1 MLTLILPSQQHDVLL
16 AALRKAGRREIG
28 GILMGEHAGPNLFI
42 VREMTVHRR
51 GAFASF
57 VRRIE
62 DAIGRL
68 HAFFHETEHDYA
80 RFNYIGEWHSHPS
93 FSPYPSRTDDLSMLQ
108 IIQDE
113 SVGANFVV
121 LLIAKLGF
129 DGKLVSTVHTYL
141 PDGMRIQSNLRL
153 QRDSDENLIV

>member
-1 MLTLILPSQQHDVLL
+1 MLTLILPSEQYELL
-16 AALRKAGRREIG
+16 LVALRKSGRREVG
-28 GILMGEHAGPNLFI
+28 GMLMGEHAGPNLFV

-68 HAFFHETEHDYA
+68 RAFFQQTGHDYT

-93 FSPYPSRTDDLSMLQ
+93 FAPYPSRTDDLSMLQ

-113 SVGANFVV
+113 IVGANFVV
-121 LLIAKLGF
+121 LLIAKIGPM
-129 DGKLVSTVHTYL
+129 GELVATVHTYL
-141 PDGMRIQSNLRL
+141 PDGTRFLSDL
-153 QRDSDENLIV
+153 QLQE